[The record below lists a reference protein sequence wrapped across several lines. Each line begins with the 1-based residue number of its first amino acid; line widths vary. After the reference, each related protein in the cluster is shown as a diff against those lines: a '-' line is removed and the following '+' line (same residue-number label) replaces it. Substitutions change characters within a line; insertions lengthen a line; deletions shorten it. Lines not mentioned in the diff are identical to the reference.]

1 MEFDAIPAA
10 QGRHGNYVTGA
21 IQLCGAI
28 VFLVLALYMPQWT
41 YVFLGITALCLF
53 FVYEGRLELYRIAR
67 IVESIQGKRDAWKQ
81 YAEGTHGNSRVR
93 FFIGNPA
100 SINYSV
106 SVNGNHALSRAKDLR
121 EFVSQAMKQG
131 NLVGYKLLIDSE
143 GLILSKRLLIAFQV
157 RVGEADRIYSILE
170 RAREQILDTHQ
181 MGAQPANA
189 ADREGAAADL

>member
-53 FVYEGRLELYRIAR
+53 IVYDGRLELHRIAR
-67 IVESIQGKRDAWKQ
+67 IVESIQGERDARKQ
-81 YAEGTHGNSRVR
+81 CAEGTHGDSRVQ
-93 FFIGNPA
+93 FFMGNPG
-100 SINYSV
+100 SVNYSV
-106 SVNGNHALSRAKDLR
+106 SVDGNHALARAKDLR
-121 EFVSQAMKQG
+121 EFVDQAMRQEG
-131 NLVGYKLLIDSE
+131 LEGYKLLIDNE
-143 GLILSKRLLIAFQV
+143 GLILSKLLIIAFQV
-157 RVGEADRIYSILE
+157 RVDEVDRIYSILE
-170 RAREQILDTHQ
+170 RARRQILDTHQ
-181 MGAQPANA
+181 MGAQPPNA